1 MDIRT
6 LSPDFAVA
14 PQIEA
19 SDVAELAAMGFT
31 HVICNRPAFESAP
44 DQQPDLIRSAA
55 EQAGLGWTDN
65 PMAGG
70 QLSLEM
76 VDTQRAPLEDGGKV
90 LAYCASGTRS
100 AVLWGLSQAGEM
112 PTDDILAAMAQ
123 AGYPMEQMRGQLE
136 ALASQRAGS

>member
-14 PQIEA
+14 PQIDA
-19 SDVAELAAMGFT
+19 DDVAELAALGFT

-44 DQQPDLIRSAA
+44 DQQPDLIRAA
-55 EQAGLGWTDN
+55 VEAAGLGWSDN

-70 QLSLEM
+70 QLSMELVEA
-76 VDTQRAPLEDGGKV
+76 QRAPLADGGKV

-100 AVLWGLSQAGEM
+100 AVLWGLSQAGDLG
-112 PTDDILAAMAQ
+112 TDDILGAMAA
-123 AGYPMEQMRGQLE
+123 AGYPMEQLRGQID
-136 ALASQRAGS
+136 ALASQRAAS